1 MFFFLIITVIDIFYF
16 YKKKELIMSL
26 KKNIGILSGVLIFI
40 LIQLLPTPA
49 GMSPAAKGTAAVVV
63 LMSIWWITE
72 AIPVYVTAFL
82 PLVLFP
88 FLKVLTPAET
98 ASNYGHN
105 YVLMFLAIFFLAKA
119 IETQNL
125 HKRIALR
132 IIALFGTSRS
142 KIILSMMVATA
153 FISMWIANVTTAL
166 MMLPIGMSIIEKDE
180 NISGEKNRFPTALM
194 LAIAYSASLG
204 GIATL
209 IGSPTNMILVGIF
222 EKLFPDA
229 PTFNFFSWLKIG
241 LPVVVIFIPIFWL
254 FIIKYFKV
262 SGNLSDNLTV
272 VNEELKALGTIKSGE
287 KRVLYVA
294 ILTVVAWVFK
304 DTLSI
309 GSFNIYGWTDMLGI
323 SGTIHDSTIAI
334 ASAILLF
341 IIPADKNRKLLNW
354 NEASLVP
361 WGVCISVGGG
371 YAVASAFDSTG
382 LANWLGGQLT
392 FISNFSFF
400 AILFI
405 IIAFVLTFTEF
416 NSNTAS
422 ANILLPILASTALAA
437 QLNPLLFM
445 IPATVA
451 CSCAFMMPAATGPNT
466 VVFASN
472 HVSVSEM
479 IKCGFW
485 LNLIV
490 LLILPIIFYFIII
503 PWLGIQLDLPIWALK

>member
-1 MFFFLIITVIDIFYF
+1 
-16 YKKKELIMSL
+16 MSL
-26 KKNIGILSGVLIFI
+26 KKNIGILSGVLFFI
-40 LIQLLPTPA
+40 LIQLLPTPP
-49 GMSPAAKGTAAVVV
+49 GMSLAAKGTAAVVV
-63 LMSIWWITE
+63 LMSVWWITE
-72 AIPVYVTAFL
+72 AIPVYVTAFM

-153 FISMWIANVTTAL
+153 FISMWIANITTAL

-180 NISGEKNRFPTALM
+180 ETSDKNRFPTALM
-194 LAIAYSASLG
+194 LAIAYSASIG

-222 EKLFPDA
+222 EKLFPNA

-241 LPVVVIFIPIFWL
+241 IPVVVIFIPIFWL

-262 SGNLSDNLTV
+262 SGELSDNLTV
-272 VNEELKALGTIKSGE
+272 VNEELKALGIIKSGE

-294 ILTVVAWVFK
+294 ILTVAAWIFK
-304 DTLSI
+304 DTLTI
-309 GSFNIYGWTDMLGI
+309 GNIQIYGWTDMLGF
-323 SGTIHDSTIAI
+323 SGSIHDSTIAM
-334 ASAILLF
+334 ASAVLLF
-341 IIPADKNRKLLNW
+341 IIPANKNRKLLNW
-354 NEASLVP
+354 NEASQVP
-361 WGVCISVGGG
+361 WGVVIIVGGG

-382 LANWLGGQLT
+382 LANWLGDQLT
-392 FISNFSFF
+392 FISSFSFLS
-400 AILFI
+400 ILFI
-405 IIAFVLTFTEF
+405 IVAFVLTFTEF

-437 QLNPLLFM
+437 HMNPLLFM

-490 LLILPIIFYFIII
+490 LLIFPIIFYFIII
-503 PWLGIQLDLPIWALK
+503 PWLDIQFDLPIWALK